1 MRIEDLEG
9 RRLGRYEIVETI
21 GRGGMAAVYRAHDT
35 VLRRDVALKILY
47 PQYTGDIA
55 LVERF
60 QREAVLAAGLDHPN
74 ILPIYDVGE
83 HDGLVYIAM
92 RLLGG
97 QSFADIL
104 RLRGSLPATE
114 LLPIVDQIA
123 SALDYAHARQ
133 IVHRDIKPA
142 NILIESP
149 YPGNPAGSLAG
160 ARAILTDFGI
170 AKSLDP
176 AASGLTVTGVLI
188 GTPEY
193 MAPEQIRGG
202 HSVDGRADVYALGVL
217 VYRALTGRRPFDG
230 STEEVLLGHLG
241 GQVPAPSSLDPRLA
255 PALSAVILKALAR
268 GPSERYQS
276 AGEFARALRSAAG
289 LELPTPPPALRRDTD
304 GRALV
309 PGVAVGQLGRNSPPT
324 NSQPTRQ
331 GNAAPPYAA
340 HSRGATS
347 AQPTRQGNA
356 APPYAR
362 PNARAAAPERARR
375 TGSNIAWALLGV
387 LLALVIGGGV
397 FFTAQLLANRR
408 DNGGPVV
415 VIPTDTPTL
424 PAPTAQPTAQ
434 PTAAPSAT
442 AVPTEEAPTATAQPT
457 QTPAPTARPQ
467 PTPTKPPVIKPTA
480 APTSTPTELPPATP
494 TSEPT
499 PTDTPTVVPS
509 PTPCLDETAPEFAS
523 LLDKQVEIQAA
534 LGCATQAAQSRP
546 IAEQNFE
553 RGAMIW
559 VAGPNGRNGTIY
571 VIIDNEASGQNR
583 WQVFE
588 DTWQEGDPVDSG
600 DETPPPGRYEP
611 LRGFGKLWY
620 ANKDVASM
628 VGWAKD
634 EHEAGGTGV
643 IQRFANGRMLHSSL
657 GFGAGPSIYVMYQ
670 EGMFSVF
677 KAPS

>member
-1 MRIEDLEG
+1 MRIEDLVG
-9 RRLGRYEIVETI
+9 RRLDRYEIVEVI

-47 PQYTGDIA
+47 PQYTGDVA

-83 HDGLVYIAM
+83 NDGLVYIAM
-92 RLLGG
+92 RLLSGT
-97 QSFADIL
+97 SFADVL
-104 RLRGSLPATE
+104 RLRGALPVAE

-123 SALDYAHARQ
+123 AALDYAHARQ

-142 NILIESP
+142 NILLESP
-149 YPGNPAGSLAG
+149 YSANIAGSIAD
-160 ARAILTDFGI
+160 ARAVLTDFGI
-170 AKSLDP
+170 AKSLGP
-176 AASGLTVTGVLI
+176 ANSGLTVTGVLI

-202 HSVDGRADVYALGVL
+202 HTVDGRADVYALGVL
-217 VYRALTGRRPFDG
+217 VYRALTGQRPFEG

-241 GQVPAPSSLDPRLA
+241 GIVAEPSSIDPRLA
-255 PALSAVILKALAR
+255 PALNAVILKALAR
-268 GPSERYQS
+268 NPKQRYGS

-289 LELPTPPPALRRDTD
+289 LELPTPPPALHRDTD
-304 GRALV
+304 GRAVV
-309 PGVAVGQLGRNSPPT
+309 PSVAVNKLGRSSVPINL
-324 NSQPTRQ
+324 QPTRQ
-331 GNAAPPYAA
+331 GTAAPPYAA
-340 HSRGATS
+340 RGSNPTTPQATR
-347 AQPTRQGNA
+347 PGHA
-356 APPYAR
+356 APP
-362 PNARAAAPERARR
+362 ERATR

-387 LLALVIGGGV
+387 MLALVIGGGV
-397 FFTAQLLANRR
+397 FYAARLLANRS
-408 DNGGPVV
+408 DNGGAIG
-415 VIPTDTPTL
+415 VIASATPTL
-424 PAPTAQPTAQ
+424 PAAATQPTA
-434 PTAAPSAT
+434 TAQSTMVPSAT
-442 AVPTEEAPTATAQPT
+442 TAATEEAPTATVQPT
-457 QTPAPTARPQ
+457 QTPVPTARPQ
-467 PTPTKPPVIKPTA
+467 PTPTKPPVIKPTI
-480 APTSTPTELPPATP
+480 APTHTPTELPSATP

-499 PTDTPTVVPS
+499 PADTPTPAPS
-509 PTPCLDETAPEFAS
+509 PTPCLDQAAPEFAIV
-523 LLDKQVEIQAA
+523 LDNQADVQAA

-571 VIIDNEASGQNR
+571 VIVDDEPHRQTT

-600 DETPPPGRYEP
+600 DQTPPSGRYEP

-620 ANKDVASM
+620 ANKDVSNAL
-628 VGWAKD
+628 GWAKE
-634 EHEAGGTGV
+634 EHEAGGSGV

-657 GFGAGPSIYVMYQ
+657 GFGDGPSIYVMYQ
-670 EGMFSVF
+670 DGMFSVF
-677 KAPS
+677 KAPQ